1 MATIALMPIEVKGSV
16 TGSAPEMETFPEAA
30 TQSFKKGELVILA
43 SGKVTVAG
51 ANPTGILGVA
61 AHDASGITD
70 NPVNVYIANLDTIF
84 VANLSTGIASAIT
97 QVGARF
103 GVTKVGT
110 NWHVDTAKTG
120 ATERVVVKKLDSR
133 DAVGDTQGRV
143 HVVFLGD
150 KTLMGQTASS
160 A

>member
-1 MATIALMPIEVKGSV
+1 MATIPLGPIEVKGTIS
-16 TGSAPEMETFPEAA
+16 GNSPEMETFLEAA
-30 TQSFKKGELVILA
+30 TQSFKQGELLILDTGKA
-43 SGKVTVAG
+43 SLAG
-51 ANPTGILGVA
+51 ANPTGILGIA
-61 AHDASGITD
+61 AHDASGVTD

-97 QVGARF
+97 QVGSRF
-103 GVTKVGT
+103 GVTAVGT

-120 ATERVVVKKLDSR
+120 ATERVVVKKLDPR